1 MTVLSSHSLPSPE
14 YTGDSDSDSEIIK
27 ELEQK
32 RRELDEEIA
41 HFRAQKDHEFKIF
54 EADLKAR
61 KKQQRLQQQKHKHNA
76 INYYEFTKNSP
87 SATPPSN
94 PTLKGYEKKS
104 RSPSR
109 VGSKQSEPIRL
120 MKPHAGSKVT
130 PATICLDKMNIS
142 GENILQSHVSPL
154 QTPPTP
160 TAFSTFE
167 SDRHSHSSGAT
178 SAFVPKCQSKTRN
191 QVPLSPEEHMQEEA
205 VALTGLFVPG
215 FLPMLDARSDGTER
229 QIVGTQT
236 EPASPTGP
244 SMVDS
249 IAIQSTSLPTVS
261 SLNESLQMPQ
271 AKRAYTSPSAMN
283 RSKLPPII
291 RNVNGRARTA
301 GKRKHVT
308 FQLADRAIVEP
319 SSSYEEGPSPDVEGA
334 TPKASTDSITSES
347 SSESLTR
354 PKIQRKKTPLDPF
367 GRRKRQV
374 RPTETP
380 AEEVGMSMGDLLMG
394 GDNED
399 EEPESSKTETSS
411 GLDGYF
417 SLRHN
422 IPGISSPSPERSN
435 SFGSV
440 DDDAYMHKRKG
451 LLSEQKLQRR
461 NSRSPRTSPA
471 VSRQTS
477 FEEKDLSGDNLGTR
491 AYQSPRFMP
500 GFSPVT
506 RGVQS
511 QYPGT
516 IEDDL
521 LLGGGNV
528 GFFELDEELN
538 GADAG
543 VPKPELPE
551 DKEEELEFARLR
563 RSDKQDTSKEIQ
575 TGTSVP
581 IDIIRPGS
589 MSVSNSWVGT
599 FGH

>member
-1 MTVLSSHSLPSPE
+1 MTVLSNHSLPSPE

-41 HFRAQKDHEFKIF
+41 RFQAQKDHEFKLF

-61 KKQQRLQQQKHKHNA
+61 KKQQRVQQQKHKHNA
-76 INYYEFTKNSP
+76 ISYYEFTKNSP
-87 SATPPSN
+87 SATPPSHSS
-94 PTLKGYEKKS
+94 LKGYEKKS

-109 VGSKQSEPIRL
+109 VGTRQPEPIRL

-130 PATICLDKMNIS
+130 PPTICLDKMNIS

-160 TAFSTFE
+160 TAFSVFE
-167 SDRHSHSSGAT
+167 SDRQNKSTAT
-178 SAFVPKCQSKTRN
+178 ASASKSTQSQARDSA
-191 QVPLSPEEHMQEEA
+191 PISPEQHMQEEA

-215 FLPMLDARSDGTER
+215 FLPMLDARPDDSER
-229 QIVGTQT
+229 EVLGTQT

-244 SMVDS
+244 CIADSMT
-249 IAIQSTSLPTVS
+249 IQSTSLPTVS

-271 AKRAYTSPSAMN
+271 AKRAYTSPSSMN

-291 RNVNGRARTA
+291 RNVNGRARTN

-319 SSSYEEGPSPDVEGA
+319 SSSYEEGPSPDVDGA
-334 TPKASTDSITSES
+334 ETKAGTDSITSES

-367 GRRKRQV
+367 GRRKRQIKPV
-374 RPTETP
+374 DTPT
-380 AEEVGMSMGDLLMG
+380 EEVGMSMGDLLLG
-394 GDNED
+394 ADQNE
-399 EEPESSKTETSS
+399 EEPQVPEAKTSN
-411 GLDGYF
+411 GHDGYF
-417 SLRHN
+417 SLPHSLPN
-422 IPGISSPSPERSN
+422 TSSLSPEKSD

-440 DDDAYMHKRKG
+440 DDNAYMHKRKG
-451 LLSEQKLQRR
+451 LLCEQKQQRR
-461 NSRSPRTSPA
+461 NSRSPRTSPT

-477 FEEKDLSGDNLGTR
+477 FEKQTSTADKLATK
-491 AYQSPRFMP
+491 AYQSPRFP
-500 GFSPVT
+500 PTYSPIT
-506 RGVQS
+506 RPMQS

-516 IEDDL
+516 LEDDL
-521 LLGGGNV
+521 LLGHGNV

-543 VPKPELPE
+543 VPNPELPE
-551 DKEEELEFARLR
+551 DKEEELEVSRSR
-563 RSDKQDTSKEIQ
+563 RSNKRDTSSEIQ

-589 MSVSNSWVGT
+589 ISVSNSWVGT